1 MQGWPFTLDGQ
12 NILRQR
18 KAGGGG
24 KEGSMV
30 MSYLAGD
37 KELGVKRGDGLDC
50 LAALE
55 WCCLE
60 GNACWSGGT
69 GR

>member
-1 MQGWPFTLDGQ
+1 M
-12 NILRQR
+12 
-18 KAGGGG
+18 GGE
-24 KEGSMV
+24 EGSLV
-30 MSYLAGD
+30 MSYIAGD

-60 GNACWSGGT
+60 
-69 GR
+69 

>member
-1 MQGWPFTLDGQ
+1 
-12 NILRQR
+12 
-18 KAGGGG
+18 
-24 KEGSMV
+24 MV
-30 MSYLAGD
+30 VSYLAGD

>member
-1 MQGWPFTLDGQ
+1 MQGWTFTLDCP

-18 KAGGGG
+18 RAGEG

-30 MSYLAGD
+30 MLYLAGD
-37 KELGVKRGDGLDC
+37 KELGVKRWDGLDC

>member
-1 MQGWPFTLDGQ
+1 MQGWTFTLDGP

-18 KAGGGG
+18 QAGEG

-37 KELGVKRGDGLDC
+37 KELGVRRGDGLDC

-60 GNACWSGGT
+60 GNA
-69 GR
+69 

>member
-1 MQGWPFTLDGQ
+1 
-12 NILRQR
+12 
-18 KAGGGG
+18 
-24 KEGSMV
+24 MV

-69 GR
+69 GREHLATLRHDGSAA